1 MGRPKQEGAGLE
13 ARDSTQTAPP
23 CLLPASLLNL
33 SLQGTC
39 LVTPPL
45 LPTQATQTHT
55 QPVSNNKGRS

>member
-23 CLLPASLLNL
+23 SSLLNL

-45 LPTQATQTHT
+45 LPTQATHTHT
-55 QPVSNNKGRS
+55 QPVSNNKDRS